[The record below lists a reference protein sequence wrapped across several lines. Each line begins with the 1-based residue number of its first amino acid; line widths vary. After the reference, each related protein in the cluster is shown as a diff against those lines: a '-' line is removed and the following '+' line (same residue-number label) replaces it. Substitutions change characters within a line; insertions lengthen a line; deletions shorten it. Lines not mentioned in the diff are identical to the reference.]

1 MSKPLLV
8 TIVFAGLFFSLYQ
21 KQQIVILAYD
31 LDTKKDAYARLE
43 EEKADLVA
51 AFMKETNLASI
62 NKRFLD
68 AGITPRY
75 PKEHVTLVALPAK
88 RAAEKKSS
96 FIARVFAQGN
106 TAQARQ

>member
-1 MSKPLLV
+1 MNKPFLV
-8 TIVFAGLFFSLYQ
+8 AAVFAGLFFSLYQ
-21 KQQIVILAYD
+21 KQQIVILAYH
-31 LDTKKDAYARLE
+31 LESKKDAYARLE

-62 NKRFLD
+62 NQRFLD

-75 PKEHVTLVALPAK
+75 PREHVTLVALPK
-88 RAAEKKSS
+88 RFIDTKKPS
-96 FIARVFAQGN
+96 FIARVFAQTN

>member
-1 MSKPLLV
+1 MKKPFLV
-8 TIVFAGLFFSLYQ
+8 TLVFAGLFFSLYQ

-31 LDTKKDAYARLE
+31 LESKKDAFSRLE

-75 PKEHVTLVALPAK
+75 PKEHVTLVALPK
-88 RAAEKKSS
+88 HVAEKKLS
-96 FIARVFAQGN
+96 FIDRVFAQSN